1 MRVAVVTGTDTGV
14 GKTVVT
20 AALAA
25 ALRLRGLR
33 VAVVKPAQTGVAEDE
48 PGDLDEVERLG
59 GIKDLHEFARF
70 PEPLAPATAARRAG
84 IDATVGSEHA
94 IRTAALSGRD
104 VVLIEGA
111 GGLLVELDGD
121 GGTVADLASLLRAP
135 TIVVARAGLGTL
147 NASAL
152 TCEALRRR
160 GVPCLG
166 LVIGAW
172 PTSPDLAMRCNVEDL
187 PRYTKV
193 PLLGQLP
200 EGAPALDTTA
210 FETVAKHE
218 LADAADAVMNDLP
231 EDVGE
236 SQASDRH

>member
-1 MRVAVVTGTDTGV
+1 MRVVVVTGTDTGV

-33 VAVVKPAQTGVAEDE
+33 VAAVKPAQTGVAEDE
-48 PGDLDEVERLG
+48 PGDLDEVRRLG

-84 IDATVGSEHA
+84 MTAPSVREQAT
-94 IRTAALSGRD
+94 RTAALTGRD

-111 GGLLVELDGD
+111 GGLLVELDTD
-121 GGTVADLASLLRAP
+121 GGTLADLASLLRAP
-135 TIVVARAGLGTL
+135 AIVVARPGLGTL

-152 TCEALRRR
+152 TCEALQRR

-166 LVIGAW
+166 IVIGAW
-172 PTSPDLAMRCNVEDL
+172 PTNPDLAMRCNVQDL
-187 PRYTKV
+187 PRYTGV

-200 EGAPALDTTA
+200 EGAPALDTSG
-210 FETVAKHE
+210 FEALAKHE
-218 LADAADAVMNDLP
+218 LASAADAVMAEPPQPD
-231 EDVGE
+231 
-236 SQASDRH
+236 